1 MYDVLESLGIE
12 KHTPHD
18 CRHTFNSLCDRFS
31 VVERDKKLM
40 LGHAFSDVTN
50 KVYLHR
56 TLEDLRGEIEKIKLC
71 R

>member
-1 MYDVLESLGIE
+1 MLENPQEYLAL
-12 KHTPHD
+12 T
-18 CRHTFNSLCDRFS
+18 
-31 VVERDKKLM
+31 VERDKKLM